1 MPKSPST
8 AEPIG
13 IFDPRLLYTA
23 DAVKQ
28 LCGWGEWAFRQAKR
42 KGLRV
47 LTVGKTT
54 FVRGGDL
61 IEFVEAQ
68 DQEK

>member
-1 MPKSPST
+1 MTTST
-8 AEPIG
+8 AEPLG
-13 IFDPRLLYTA
+13 IIDPRLMYTA
-23 DAVKQ
+23 AAVKQ
-28 LCGWGEWAFRQAKR
+28 SCRWGEWAFRQNKR

-47 LTVGKTT
+47 LTVGKSQ
-54 FVRGGDL
+54 FVRGADL